1 LSAGCVFLVATESER
16 RSIASAALSRIKKGG
31 LLKIANETKVG
42 ILAVVA
48 IAILILGYS
57 FLKGNDVFSSDQ
69 TFYATYE
76 RVDGLTES
84 KPILVNGYQIG
95 RVSDMK
101 LQEDGRIRTEFKVSE
116 SYAIPANTVARLAS
130 TDLLGGKAIIF
141 ELGDSRQYAK
151 DGDEL
156 QAGIQKNIMEQVEP
170 IQKKAEDIA
179 LALDSVLSSINNTI
193 NADFQR
199 NFNRS
204 ISSIAN
210 SLQNLEGITRQL
222 DGLVVSERN
231 RISHIVA
238 NVESITGNLKDNNER
253 IAKVLVNLD
262 SITDQVARANFA
274 ETITSANRAMADFQS
289 ITNRIN
295 QGEGSI
301 GMLLNDEQ
309 LYNNLNQASKNLEEL
324 IADMKARP
332 GKYVHFSVFG
342 RRND

>member
-1 LSAGCVFLVATESER
+1 M
-16 RSIASAALSRIKKGG
+16 
-31 LLKIANETKVG
+31 KIANETKVG

-57 FLKGNDVFSSDQ
+57 FLRGNDVFSREN

-76 RVDGLTES
+76 RVDGLTSS

-95 RVSDMK
+95 RVSEMQ
-101 LQEDGRIRTEFKVSE
+101 LQADGRIRTEFKVRRD
-116 SYAIPANTVARLAS
+116 YAIPVNTVARLAS
-130 TDLLGGKAIIF
+130 TDLLGSKAIVF
-141 ELGDSRQYAK
+141 ELGDSPEYAK

-156 QAGIQKNIMEQVEP
+156 GAGLQKNIMEQVEP
-170 IQKKAEDIA
+170 IQKKAEDIVA
-179 LALDSVLSSINNTI
+179 VLDSVLSSINNTI
-193 NADFQR
+193 NKDFQR
-199 NFNRS
+199 DFNRS
-204 ISSIAN
+204 INSIAN

-231 RISHIVA
+231 RISQIVG
-238 NVESITGNLKDNNER
+238 NVESITHNLKSNNER
-253 IAKVLVNLD
+253 IGHVLANLD
-262 SITDQVARANFA
+262 SITDQVAKANFA
-274 ETITSANRAMADFQS
+274 QTITSANKAMADFQS

-324 IADMKARP
+324 IADMKAHP
-332 GKYVHFSVFG
+332 GRYVHFSIFG